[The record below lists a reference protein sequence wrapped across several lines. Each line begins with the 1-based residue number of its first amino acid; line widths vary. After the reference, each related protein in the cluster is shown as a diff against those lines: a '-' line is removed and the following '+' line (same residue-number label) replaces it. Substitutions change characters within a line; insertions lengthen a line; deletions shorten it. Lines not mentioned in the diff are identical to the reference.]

1 MLKVERVLRKGW
13 KRYPFLQK
21 KRFSGQPDAF
31 CCVLV
36 LITKCQKTKSGS
48 PNMENNFVVLGI
60 DKNAMGKFLLFFFML
75 AGFYG
80 HSQEDAWV
88 YFNAKANAQTYL
100 DNPLTMLS
108 QRALDRRTN
117 QNIPLDFK
125 DVPINQVCVDAVDAA
140 EDIVVKA
147 KSKWLNA
154 VHVRGTVDAINLLA
168 ALSFV
173 DHVDFADNSL
183 DVSGK
188 NTVHKQP
195 HPVNKT
201 METLVDFPYGN
212 SANQIQ
218 MLNGHLL
225 HQQNYTGSGKIIA
238 VLDAGFPEVDV
249 VQPFARLRD
258 NNQILGGYNFVD
270 RNDDY
275 YSRYSHG
282 TMVLSTMGGY
292 TENQLVGTAPDASY
306 YLFITE
312 DIDSENPVEE
322 SLWVEAAETA
332 DSLGVDVINSSLGYF
347 EYDNPAYSYTYADM
361 NGTTA
366 FASRGADIA
375 FSRGMVV
382 VVSAGNSGATA
393 NPHIGVPGDAINAL
407 TVGAVKADESYAS
420 FSSIGPSA
428 DGRVKPDVMAQGQS
442 AVLSDTFGD
451 ITTNSGTSFSGPIMA
466 GMVASFWQAV
476 PTLTNV
482 QVVQFIKQSA
492 DLFANPTTQKGY
504 GIPDFQLAL
513 TAALLSVS
521 QNTSTNFVLWP
532 NPVQDKL
539 FIAGLSEAAEMRLY
553 NSLGQCISVQQ
564 IAIGDNTAHFGNL
577 ESGVYFYKIVSGN
590 KTQSGKLIKS

>member
-1 MLKVERVLRKGW
+1 
-13 KRYPFLQK
+13 
-21 KRFSGQPDAF
+21 
-31 CCVLV
+31 
-36 LITKCQKTKSGS
+36 
-48 PNMENNFVVLGI
+48 MENNFVVLGI